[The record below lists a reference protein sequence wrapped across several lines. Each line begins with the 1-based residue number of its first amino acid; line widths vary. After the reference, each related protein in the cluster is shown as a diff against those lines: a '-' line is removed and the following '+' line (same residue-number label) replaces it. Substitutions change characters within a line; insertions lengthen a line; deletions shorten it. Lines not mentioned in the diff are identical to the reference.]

1 MGGEE
6 GRMREEGGCKITS
19 TTTTLGKLWSY
30 YPVKVTLCVPGMEK
44 GEGGINNE

>member
-30 YPVKVTLCVPGMEK
+30 YPVKVTLCCAYQEWKK
-44 GEGGINNE
+44 GREG